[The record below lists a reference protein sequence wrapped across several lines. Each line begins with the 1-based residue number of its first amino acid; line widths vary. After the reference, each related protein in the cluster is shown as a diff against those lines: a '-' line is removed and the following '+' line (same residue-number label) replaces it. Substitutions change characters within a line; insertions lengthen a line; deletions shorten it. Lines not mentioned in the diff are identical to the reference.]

1 MGPFIGIG
9 LVAVSIALFV
19 GYSFQNKKL
28 FQMKSTET
36 SKINELKEISS
47 AVAADIGA
55 GSFNQITE
63 VKGRAMCDNPLTSEL
78 AKAKCVYYSMSVT
91 REYEET
97 YWDTDANGNRVQRTR
112 KGSDSVAHN
121 TRSTPFYIQD
131 ATGKIKINPE
141 GASFVTEKAYSRFE
155 PGEVHGSSLRIGG
168 LTINLGSITQ
178 SSQRRTIGYR
188 YEEDIIPLNRDLYV
202 LGEAADS
209 SGELCVQKPAKKENK
224 FIISVKSEDELTRSA
239 QGAVKVLLILS
250 MIAGVGG
257 ITLFFLSLFGVM
269 KL

>member
-9 LVAVSIALFV
+9 LVAGAIALFV
-19 GYSFQNKKL
+19 AYSFQSKKL
-28 FQMKSTET
+28 FQIKSTET
-36 SKINELKEISS
+36 SQINELKEISS
-47 AVAADIGA
+47 AVATDIGG

-63 VKGRAMCDNPLTSEL
+63 VKGKAVCDNPLTSEL

-97 YWDTDANGNRVQRTR
+97 YWDTDANGNRIQQTR
-112 KGSDSVAHN
+112 RGSDSVAHN

-131 ATGKIKINPE
+131 ATGNIKVNPD

-155 PGEVHGSSLRIGG
+155 PGEVRGTSLRIGG

-188 YEEDIIPLNRDLYV
+188 YEEEIIPLNRVLYV
-202 LGEAADS
+202 LGEAADA
-209 SGELCVQKPAKKENK
+209 SGELCMQKPAKKGSK
-224 FIISVKSEDELTRSA
+224 FIISVKSEEELIRSA
-239 QGAVKVLLILS
+239 KGSMTVLLILS
-250 MIAGVGG
+250 LIAGIGG
-257 ITLFFLSLFGVM
+257 ITLFFLSLFNII
-269 KL
+269 KF